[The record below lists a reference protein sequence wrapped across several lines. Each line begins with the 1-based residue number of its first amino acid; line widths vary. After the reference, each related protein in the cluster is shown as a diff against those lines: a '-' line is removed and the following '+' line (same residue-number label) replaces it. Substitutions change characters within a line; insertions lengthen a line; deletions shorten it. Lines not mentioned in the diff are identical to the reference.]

1 MKIAFTTCI
10 ILLIVACSS
19 SINNEMKL
27 AEQEFIKQKSYMTEQ
42 EALSKEIDY
51 YKAPQITTRE
61 HVKSLTGKEV
71 IKKCNDVIRNN
82 QKLSEQLVKSGFGFI
97 RCNRE

>member
-42 EALSKEIDY
+42 EALSKN
-51 YKAPQITTRE
+51 
-61 HVKSLTGKEV
+61 VMM
-71 IKKCNDVIRNN
+71 
-82 QKLSEQLVKSGFGFI
+82 
-97 RCNRE
+97 